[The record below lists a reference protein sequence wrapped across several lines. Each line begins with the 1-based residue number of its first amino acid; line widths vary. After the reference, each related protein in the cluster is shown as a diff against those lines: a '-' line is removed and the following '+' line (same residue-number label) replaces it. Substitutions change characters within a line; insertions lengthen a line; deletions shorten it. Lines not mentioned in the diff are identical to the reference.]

1 MRIRRLLVCVI
12 TAPLAALLCLAGS
25 ACDAQSE
32 SAPAE
37 QASAPEPEPIL
48 CRAELRSFIVAGKGR
63 HLYLLIDCPPGF
75 DDFDGRVE
83 YTTAAMRR
91 DYTAPEDRSGA
102 ARVAKMTAG
111 RPLMPIIE
119 NAQDRFEAEFEITL
133 EQAICLQQD
142 RVFGARYALLGTNSS
157 SGLRRTLE
165 LCDCEM
171 PSRIVGS
178 GGFFGEYPG
187 IDEDPGPV
195 LDRERWPV
203 YGIEGEPEITAPE
216 NDFSPSEPA
225 S

>member
-1 MRIRRLLVCVI
+1 MGTRHFSVLCW
-12 TAPLAALLCLAGS
+12 LCLSTAFLGLTGAG
-25 ACDAQSE
+25 CDSQSE
-32 SAPAE
+32 TSRTE
-37 QASAPEPEPIL
+37 QVSAPEPEPII

-63 HLYLLIDCPPGF
+63 HLYLLIDCPPGY
-75 DDFDGRVE
+75 DEYDGRVE

-102 ARVAKMTAG
+102 ARVAKMSAG
-111 RPLMPIIE
+111 SALRPIIE

-171 PSRIVGS
+171 PSRIVAS
-178 GGFFGEYPG
+178 GGFLGEYPG
-187 IDEDPGPV
+187 IDQDPGPL
-195 LDRERWPV
+195 LDRERWPD
-203 YGIEGEPEITAPE
+203 YGIEGEEEISPPEDE
-216 NDFSPSEPA
+216 FSPSEAA